1 MKSSLRKA
9 HFSWFEIY
17 LNIKR
22 ENNREILL
30 NFVAFSEYL
39 NFMIP
44 ESFAGQ
50 SWDKVQ
56 ADLLIDIGKKR
67 IQLLYLF
74 SQQLRLTS
82 DFEIDPQ

>member
-1 MKSSLRKA
+1 M
-9 HFSWFEIY
+9 
-17 LNIKR
+17 
-22 ENNREILL
+22 
-30 NFVAFSEYL
+30 AFSEYL
-39 NFMIP
+39 NFMIV

-74 SQQLRLTS
+74 SQQVRLTS